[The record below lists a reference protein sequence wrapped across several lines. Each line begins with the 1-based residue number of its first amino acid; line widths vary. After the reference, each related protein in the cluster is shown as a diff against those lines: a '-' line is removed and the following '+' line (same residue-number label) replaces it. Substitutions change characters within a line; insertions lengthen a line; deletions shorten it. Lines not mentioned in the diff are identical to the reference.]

1 MSVVWFFIMI
11 FMLMSGIFTPIASMP
26 HWAEILTYANPIR
39 YFTDA
44 MRSIFLKGAGLR
56 DNCLNLCCLLVQG
69 LLFTFFAVNS
79 YKKTN

>member
-1 MSVVWFFIMI
+1 MRLSLLRDRFSFSNFSENTQQAKFVVWFFIMI

-39 YFTDA
+39 YFADA

-56 DNCLNLCCLLVQG
+56 DN
-69 LLFTFFAVNS
+69 
-79 YKKTN
+79 